1 MAPKR
6 KSVKG
11 GVEPKNKKV
20 RAIIPQ
26 KDPDTL
32 LSLEELTKL
41 SNEIDESLKFNN
53 LVPLLEQFKLI
64 KTKLIKNIDSD
75 VENTARK
82 LALLLY
88 RNFNKINDEII
99 SNGGNSDRS
108 ALSEDKKII
117 IKWLLEKYTTFKDI
131 ICGFIK
137 DKLAGPTS
145 LQLDLLDIILNFI
158 KSESQRKSSTSEVI
172 FFPTQSYKSLIESI
186 LNSKN
191 GKVLFDGT
199 SENFIILEFLDKLQ
213 KYWDLQFYFYNNLS
227 EVLNEWKQEK
237 SEKDLQL
244 VFANFLTILRKGL
257 LFNEKTLED
266 EPLWIAPNKEGKLP
280 SSLYKH
286 TLFKSQFQKSVIAM
300 LSYPLS
306 QEQYK
311 SVLMILHKRIIP
323 YMSQPQ
329 ALMDFL
335 TDCYDLTDDLIVP
348 ILALNSLY
356 ELMKSYNLEYPDF
369 YSKLYSLLTPELL
382 YTKYRSRF
390 FRLCDLFL
398 SSTHLSANLVAS
410 FIKKLARISLAASAS
425 GVVIIIPFIYNL
437 LKKHPTCMIMLHR
450 EDTETGY
457 QDPFNSEEKN
467 PLHTEAIKS
476 SLWELDTLM
485 THYHPNVAT
494 LAKIF
499 GEPFRKPSY
508 NMEDFLDWSYNS
520 LLQSEYDRKF
530 KDKNS
535 ALEFEEFDKVLDA
548 PNNGSKNL
556 LLEGWT
562 LV

>member
-6 KSVKG
+6 KLVKG

-20 RAIIPQ
+20 KTAIHQ
-26 KDPDTL
+26 KEPNTL
-32 LSLEELTKL
+32 LSLEELTNL
-41 SNEIDESLKFNN
+41 SKEIDESLKFNN

-64 KTKLIKNIDSD
+64 KTKLIESIDPD
-75 VENTARK
+75 VESTARK
-82 LALLLY
+82 LSLLLY

-99 SNGGNSDRS
+99 SNGNGAKSS
-108 ALSEDKKII
+108 ASEDKKMI

-131 ICGFIK
+131 IYGFIE
-137 DKLAGPTS
+137 DKLAGSTS

-158 KSESQRKSSTSEVI
+158 RLESQRKSSTSQVV
-172 FFPTQSYKSLIESI
+172 FFPTQSYKSLTESI

-191 GKVLFDGT
+191 GEILFDGT
-199 SENFIILEFLDKLQ
+199 TDNFIVLEFLDKFQ
-213 KYWDLQFYFYNNLS
+213 KYWDLQFYFFNNLS

-244 VFANFLTILRKGL
+244 IFANFLTVLRKGL
-257 LFNEKTLED
+257 LFNEKTLEE

-300 LSYPLS
+300 LSYPLL

-329 ALMDFL
+329 SLMDFL

-356 ELMKSYNLEYPDF
+356 ELMKNYNLEYPDF

-437 LKKHPTCMIMLHR
+437 LKRHPTCMIMLHK
-450 EDTETGY
+450 EDTESGY

-535 ALEFEEFDKVLDA
+535 ALEFEEFDKVLDTS
-548 PNNGSKNL
+548 NSDSKSL

>member
-20 RAIIPQ
+20 KTAIHQ
-26 KDPDTL
+26 KEPNTL
-32 LSLEELTKL
+32 LSLEELTNL
-41 SNEIDESLKFNN
+41 SKEIDESLKFNN

-64 KTKLIKNIDSD
+64 KTKLIESIDPD
-75 VENTARK
+75 VESTARK
-82 LALLLY
+82 LSLLLY

-99 SNGGNSDRS
+99 SNGNGAKSS
-108 ALSEDKKII
+108 ASENKKMI

-131 ICGFIK
+131 IYGFIE
-137 DKLAGPTS
+137 DKLAGSTS

-158 KSESQRKSSTSEVI
+158 RLESQRKSSTSQVV
-172 FFPTQSYKSLIESI
+172 FFPTQSYKSLTESI

-191 GKVLFDGT
+191 GEILFDGT
-199 SENFIILEFLDKLQ
+199 TDNFIVLEFLDKFQ
-213 KYWDLQFYFYNNLS
+213 KYWDLQFYFFNNLS

-244 VFANFLTILRKGL
+244 IFANFLTVLRKGL
-257 LFNEKTLED
+257 LFNEKTLEE

-300 LSYPLS
+300 LSYPLL

-329 ALMDFL
+329 SLMDFL

-356 ELMKSYNLEYPDF
+356 ELMKNYNLEYPDF

-437 LKKHPTCMIMLHR
+437 LKRHPTCMIMLHK
-450 EDTETGY
+450 EDTESGY

-535 ALEFEEFDKVLDA
+535 ALEFEEFDKVLDTS
-548 PNNGSKNL
+548 NSDSKSL

>member
-20 RAIIPQ
+20 KTAIHQ
-26 KDPDTL
+26 KEPNTL
-32 LSLEELTKL
+32 LSLEELTNL
-41 SNEIDESLKFNN
+41 SKEIDESLKFNN

-64 KTKLIKNIDSD
+64 KTKLIESIDPD
-75 VENTARK
+75 VESMARK
-82 LALLLY
+82 LSLLLY

-99 SNGGNSDRS
+99 SNGNGVKSS
-108 ALSEDKKII
+108 ASEDKKMIV
-117 IKWLLEKYTTFKDI
+117 KWLLEKYTTFKDI
-131 ICGFIK
+131 IYGFIE
-137 DKLAGPTS
+137 DKLAGSTS

-158 KSESQRKSSTSEVI
+158 RLESQRKSSTSQVV
-172 FFPTQSYKSLIESI
+172 FFPTQSYKSLTESI

-191 GKVLFDGT
+191 GEILFDGT
-199 SENFIILEFLDKLQ
+199 TDNFIVLEFLDKFQ
-213 KYWDLQFYFYNNLS
+213 KYWDLQFYFFNNLS

-244 VFANFLTILRKGL
+244 IFANFLTVLRKGL
-257 LFNEKTLED
+257 LFNEKTLEE
-266 EPLWIAPNKEGKLP
+266 EPLWIAPDKEGKLP

-300 LSYPLS
+300 LSYPLL

-329 ALMDFL
+329 SLMDFL

-356 ELMKSYNLEYPDF
+356 ELMKNYNLEYPDF

-437 LKKHPTCMIMLHR
+437 LKRHPTCMIMLHK
-450 EDTETGY
+450 EDTESGY

-535 ALEFEEFDKVLDA
+535 ALEFEEFDKVLDTS
-548 PNNGSKNL
+548 NSDSKSL